1 MRKNIAGLL
10 IAVLFVPAVAMA
22 QFHGTHQGSSNNN
35 SSYQHPVSTGNNH
48 TPGHTSNSGNGSSYN
63 GNPGHNST
71 PSHNNGSNHSNNS
84 NHGNNSGYGNGSNH
98 GGNSGYGSDSNHGNN
113 NGNSNNHNSGNGS
126 SGYPGHI
133 DNSGHGNPG
142 YPGHDGPSAG
152 KELMMAHYNIERAF
166 QDAENSYY
174 PYFMSEQD
182 KRNMLFAMRRI
193 KFELEGLLR
202 LVDRRHRD
210 EVHQIFLMV
219 ERSIFTMVA
228 ENNVKEA
235 HRMLKRT
242 EDQYKRT
249 AVEIFRR

>member
-10 IAVLFVPAVAMA
+10 MAVLFVPAVAMA
-22 QFHGTHQGSSNNN
+22 QFHGNNHGSANNN
-35 SSYQHPVSTGNNH
+35 SSYQHPGSTGSNNTH
-48 TPGHTSNSGNGSSYN
+48 GHTSNSGNGSSYN
-63 GNPGHNST
+63 GNTGHNNSS
-71 PSHNNGSNHSNNS
+71 SHNSGSNYGPGSNNS
-84 NHGNNSGYGNGSNH
+84 NHGNSSSYGNG
-98 GGNSGYGSDSNHGNN
+98 SNHGNN
-113 NGNSNNHNSGNGS
+113 NGNSSNHSSGNSS
-126 SGYPGHI
+126 SGHPGHI
-133 DNSGHGNPG
+133 DNSGHDNPG
-142 YPGHDGPSAG
+142 FPGHGSSAG

-193 KFELEGLLR
+193 KFEFEGLLR

-210 EVHQIFLMV
+210 EIHQISIMV